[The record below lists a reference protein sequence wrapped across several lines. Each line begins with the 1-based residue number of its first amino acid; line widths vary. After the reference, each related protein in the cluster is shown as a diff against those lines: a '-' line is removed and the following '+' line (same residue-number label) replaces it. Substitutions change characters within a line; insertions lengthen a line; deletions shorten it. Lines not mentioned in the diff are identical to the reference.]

1 NISYTYYHSNHDD
14 QIVTIGLPRSTG
26 YTQTAVNIGRMENKG
41 HELTLSLKPL
51 NGVIKGLDFELF
63 GTYSKNDNKVVKI
76 TDDLDELKI
85 GQFGFAAGTTV
96 AIVAKEGL
104 PFGTFKGNNFKYND
118 QGQVIVDANTGFP
131 VYADEDQ
138 YLGSYQPDYLM
149 SFGTNAN
156 YKGFGLRVLFDMKEG
171 GKFASQSKYNGEFN
185 GTNVN
190 TTIYNREPFIFPN
203 SVVDNG
209 DGTFSENTVAITE
222 QAYYTNYDAPVST
235 QLIDASYLK
244 LREV

>member
-1 NISYTYYHSNHDD
+1 
-14 QIVTIGLPRSTG
+14 
-26 YTQTAVNIGRMENKG
+26 
-41 HELTLSLKPL
+41 
-51 NGVIKGLDFELF
+51 
-63 GTYSKNDNKVVKI
+63 
-76 TDDLDELKI
+76 
-85 GQFGFAAGTTV
+85 
-96 AIVAKEGL
+96 
-104 PFGTFKGNNFKYND
+104 
-118 QGQVIVDANTGFP
+118 
-131 VYADEDQ
+131 
-138 YLGSYQPDYLM
+138 
-149 SFGTNAN
+149 
-156 YKGFGLRVLFDMKEG
+156 GLRVLFDMKEG

-244 LREV
+244 LREVELSYTFPKKMLDNIFITNARLAIYGKNLWYWLPDENKYADPEVHGPALTGNAQGIETTQTPSSRSFGINVQLSF